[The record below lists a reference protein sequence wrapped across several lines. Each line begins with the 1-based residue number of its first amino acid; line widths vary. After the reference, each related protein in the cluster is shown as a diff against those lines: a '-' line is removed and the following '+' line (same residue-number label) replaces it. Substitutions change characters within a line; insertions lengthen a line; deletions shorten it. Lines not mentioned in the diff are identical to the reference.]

1 MNMDNP
7 DISVLMRSRPTTPP
21 KCPSCNA
28 PIDPH
33 NGECRCS

>member
-7 DISVLMRSRPTTPP
+7 DISVLLRTKPTKPP
-21 KCPSCNA
+21 TCKACDA
-28 PIDPH
+28 PLDPH

>member
-1 MNMDNP
+1 MSIDKPHVANLRADMP
-7 DISVLMRSRPTTPP
+7 KPP
-21 KCPSCNA
+21 ERCNSCNA